1 MVIRI
6 LNTELD
12 GINWIPYST
21 VNVLLFDFDKK
32 RKIRSRSR
40 RVRHHNLPI
49 IAFFS
54 GKLYKRNFG
63 PNSILLYLFKSV
75 AFKRYILYEISKL

>member
-1 MVIRI
+1 MVIKT
-6 LNTELD
+6 LNIELD

-21 VNVLLFDFDKK
+21 VNVPLFDFDKK
-32 RKIRSRSR
+32 RKIRSKSR

-54 GKLYKRNFG
+54 GKLNKRNFG
-63 PNSILLYLFKSV
+63 PNSILLSFFKSV
-75 AFKRYILYEISKL
+75 PSKKYILYEISKL